1 MPILPIRGIMIV
13 MTDEPTHAEVHDED
27 NLPATKGDVR
37 NSQEEL
43 ARMLA
48 SSFANVATKDD
59 LTAFATKDDLT
70 AFATKDDLTA
80 FATKD
85 DLKTFKDEIVREF
98 KVVTENIHRDV
109 AGVNA
114 DEISLLKD
122 QQATHEQRI
131 DALERA

>member
-59 LTAFATKDDLT
+59 LTAFATKDDL
-70 AFATKDDLTA
+70 
-80 FATKD
+80 
-85 DLKTFKDEIVREF
+85 KTFKDEIVREF